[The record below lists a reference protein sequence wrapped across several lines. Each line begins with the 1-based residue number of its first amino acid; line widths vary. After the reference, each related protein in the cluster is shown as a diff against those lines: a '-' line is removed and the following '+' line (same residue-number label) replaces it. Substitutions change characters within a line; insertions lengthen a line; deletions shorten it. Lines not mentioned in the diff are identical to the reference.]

1 MIRAN
6 PSLFDITLSM
16 ESFYKNQD
24 SYIKLSS
31 SQVTG
36 LDHHMVLLTLPLKLR
51 QLLHAPIP
59 RDHLQS
65 QEPIL
70 FFLTYSLLLVV
81 PFASFLHSFPDCALT
96 IGLQHFPSS
105 PSNSILYEL
114 SAYTNT
120 SNVCLVTGV
129 FYCFLL
135 LSLLFS
141 LTQAFQLTICSQLL
155 FSL

>member
-51 QLLHAPIP
+51 
-59 RDHLQS
+59 
-65 QEPIL
+65 
-70 FFLTYSLLLVV
+70 
-81 PFASFLHSFPDCALT
+81 
-96 IGLQHFPSS
+96 
-105 PSNSILYEL
+105 
-114 SAYTNT
+114 
-120 SNVCLVTGV
+120 
-129 FYCFLL
+129 
-135 LSLLFS
+135 
-141 LTQAFQLTICSQLL
+141 
-155 FSL
+155 